1 MDLAAEV
8 SLAEDQ
14 EEVGNLTQTQIM
26 TVHQLIQQ
34 QMDHFIEKL
43 KAQNQLSHEKVI
55 EVATHIG
62 AYLIRSRHIQNKGIG
77 GEEIN
82 LVLQSLFAFIHTN
95 FEDQFHT
102 ADFVLIKENTLTLL
116 KNPGF
121 DQEIQDYFKPFY
133 T

>member
-1 MDLAAEV
+1 
-8 SLAEDQ
+8 
-14 EEVGNLTQTQIM
+14 M

-34 QMDHFIEKL
+34 QMDHFIGKL

-62 AYLIRSRHIQNKGIG
+62 AYLIRSRHVQNKGIG

-82 LVLQSLFAFIHTN
+82 LVLQSIFAFIHTN
-95 FEDQFHT
+95 FENQFHT
-102 ADFVLIKENTLTLL
+102 DDFVLIKENTLTLL

-121 DQEIQDYFKPFY
+121 DKEIQDYFKPFY